1 MEVENGSG
9 RSAVGNLWEGASQV
23 EEELVGE
30 DYRKQHLAWTSS
42 VSTSWCC
49 QYLYSSFVGTSY
61 HKLDY
66 CEQHFSHIETG
77 KPEQCEA

>member
-1 MEVENGSG
+1 MQCCVFSGVVADYQEREVENGSG

-49 QYLYSSFVGTSY
+49 
-61 HKLDY
+61 
-66 CEQHFSHIETG
+66 
-77 KPEQCEA
+77 